1 MAELTPDLIKRL
13 DRFIALARDV
23 LERYARL
30 AEEYDSNRL
39 SLEESRELLTEH
51 FEENARWAD
60 NLSKRMDRQERYVIL
75 KGMGGGGRET
85 IQIEQVVAREHI
97 DRALREE
104 LVVQQE
110 LILQYQKNADK
121 VKLKIAKFGDTVALL
136 NELDDYQKQVD
147 RANEAIARI
156 RQSLAG

>member
-1 MAELTPDLIKRL
+1 MAELTVDELSQIR
-13 DRFIALARDV
+13 RFISLARDI
-23 LERYARL
+23 LERYAH
-30 AEEYDSNRL
+30 AMEQMDGIRL
-39 SLEESRELLTEH
+39 SLEEARELQAEH

-60 NLSKRMDRQERYVIL
+60 SLSKRMDRQERYVIL
-75 KGMGGGGRET
+75 KGMGGGRET
-85 IQIEQVVAREHI
+85 IQVEQVVANEHI

-104 LVVQQE
+104 LVTQQE

-147 RANEAIARI
+147 RSMEAIARI
-156 RQSLAG
+156 RQSLAA